1 MQERTEGSTAVETG
15 YGYYRC
21 ITVIHYFISYQKT
34 VVLRVVILST
44 KDELMK
50 EYKVVV
56 VAVTAYSG

>member
-15 YGYYRC
+15 NGYYRC
-21 ITVIHYFISYQKT
+21 ITVIHYFISYHIA
-34 VVLRVVILST
+34 VVVVILST

-56 VAVTAYSG
+56 VSC